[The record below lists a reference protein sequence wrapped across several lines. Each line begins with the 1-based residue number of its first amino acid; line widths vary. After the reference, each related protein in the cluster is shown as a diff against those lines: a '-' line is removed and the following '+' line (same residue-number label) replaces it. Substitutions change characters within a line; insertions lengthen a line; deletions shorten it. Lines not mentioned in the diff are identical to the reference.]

1 VLLPLL
7 SMLLALTVSPS
18 MDFPETW
25 ECRIE
30 EVFFEPGHECQPT
43 RVITYCPEPHR
54 TYMDTFKLRK
64 MGEDLVCLPSKR
76 EEIDLELFPSEI

>member
-1 VLLPLL
+1 
-7 SMLLALTVSPS
+7 MLLAITIPPS
-18 MDFPETW
+18 MDFPEAW

-30 EVFFEPGHECQPT
+30 EVFEEGHECKTT

-64 MGEDLVCLPSKR
+64 MGEDLVCLPFKR
-76 EEIDLELFPSEI
+76 EEIDRSPFPDEI